1 MGIHIR
7 RVSQLSIMFML
18 VVLACVLA
26 CACAAL
32 IPAAYSGL
40 GYSGLGYSGLG
51 YSGLGYSGLDY
62 TGLGYSHPGLVNP
75 APLAYNAVPATYSA
89 AAFPS
94 YETVS
99 HTVDVTHPRGAAR
112 LHRQVLS

>member
-1 MGIHIR
+1 M
-7 RVSQLSIMFML
+7 
-18 VVLACVLA
+18 VLACVLA
-26 CACAAL
+26 CAFAGL
-32 IPAAYSGL
+32 LPL

-51 YSGLGYSGLDY
+51 YA
-62 TGLGYSHPGLVNP
+62 HPGLVAP

-99 HTVDVTHPRGAAR
+99 HTVDVTHEPVEQHGY
-112 LHRQVLS
+112 VVKY